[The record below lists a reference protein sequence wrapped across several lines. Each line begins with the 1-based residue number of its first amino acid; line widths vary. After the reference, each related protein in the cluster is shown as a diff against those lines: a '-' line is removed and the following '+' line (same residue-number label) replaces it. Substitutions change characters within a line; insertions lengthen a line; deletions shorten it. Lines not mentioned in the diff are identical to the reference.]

1 MSIVQGIS
9 KLERIDSISPS
20 LLDLIVDLSWRLPVL
35 IHSILKLDFADIPHR
50 LSAHQVVPLSEDS
63 FYFRMLG

>member
-20 LLDLIVDLSWRLPVL
+20 LLDLVIDLSGRLPVL
-35 IHSILKLDFADIPHR
+35 IHSILKLDFTHIPHR
-50 LSAHQVVPLSEDS
+50 LSTHQVVPLSKDS
-63 FYFRMLG
+63 FYLRMFS